1 LSGGGYLQQRDDR
14 TPTAARIS
22 ERTEIPHT
30 APPATS
36 ASGSPGLGCSVKI
49 AIRPAQVS
57 KLNMLS
63 MTYPATTKEDVITGV
78 VTATT
83 AAVAAVAAK
92 ENAF

>member
-1 LSGGGYLQQRDDR
+1 MQQCDDR
-14 TPTAARIS
+14 TPKAARIS
-22 ERTEIPHT
+22 ESTEIPHT

-49 AIRPAQVS
+49 ATRPAQVS

-63 MTYPATTKEDVITGV
+63 ITYPATTTQDF

-83 AAVAAVAAK
+83 AAASVCARASAL
-92 ENAF
+92 

>member
-1 LSGGGYLQQRDDR
+1 MQQRDDR
-14 TPTAARIS
+14 TPKAARIS

-63 MTYPATTKEDVITGV
+63 MTYPATTKEGVITGV
-78 VTATT
+78 VTATSADM
-83 AAVAAVAAK
+83 AAVATK
-92 ENAF
+92 GNAF